1 MCIIFTIVYYYI
13 IIHNFKEAILLRI
26 DICFG
31 HKSRTKIRRKKDIYI
46 KKNEGNIILDDN
58 EEWHKIKCYKNCCNK
73 ALQKL
78 LWGIIDGNIPLT

>member
-31 HKSRTKIRRKKDIYI
+31 HKSRIKIRRKK
-46 KKNEGNIILDDN
+46 KNNKTEGNIILDDN

-78 LWGIIDGNIPLT
+78 LWGIIIDGNIPLA